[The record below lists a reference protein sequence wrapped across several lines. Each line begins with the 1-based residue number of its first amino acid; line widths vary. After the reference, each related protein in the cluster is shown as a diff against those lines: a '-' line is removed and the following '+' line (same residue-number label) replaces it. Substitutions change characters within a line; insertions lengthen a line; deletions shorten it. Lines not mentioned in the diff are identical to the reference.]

1 MAPACPRQ
9 QMPVNSRV
17 VKIDHSNKERVD
29 MSVRNALVAVATVT
43 GLLMLPGCAV
53 FSGQS
58 TTGEMID
65 DSAITTQIKTKML
78 ESKDVPGTAVSVET
92 LKGTVSLSGF
102 VKTPAEKA
110 AAESI
115 ARGVKGVTGVNN
127 AIIVR

>member
-1 MAPACPRQ
+1 
-9 QMPVNSRV
+9 
-17 VKIDHSNKERVD
+17 

-65 DSAITTQIKTKML
+65 DSAITTSIKTKML

-115 ARGVKGVTGVNN
+115 ARSVKGVTAVNN